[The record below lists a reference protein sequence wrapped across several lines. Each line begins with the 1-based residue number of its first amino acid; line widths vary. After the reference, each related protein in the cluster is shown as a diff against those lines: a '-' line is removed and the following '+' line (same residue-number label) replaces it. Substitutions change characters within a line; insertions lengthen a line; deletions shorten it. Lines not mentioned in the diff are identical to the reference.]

1 MSEKRGAGDDG
12 FTDLLGNERVA
23 KYDLRPVCFGTVDEA
38 SAALGV
44 AYTFAQADETKVLI
58 RTVQKDLYHMM
69 AELAATKDS
78 ASRFREID
86 ADRVAWLA
94 KQLERFEQKVDI
106 QDDFILAGDSPAAA
120 TLDLART
127 IIRRAERSAA
137 QLYHE
142 EEIGNAH
149 ILAYLNRLSSL
160 CFVLMLWEDHL
171 AGNESPQRTKET

>member
-1 MSEKRGAGDDG
+1 MSKKRGAGDDG

-23 KYDLRPVCFGTVDEA
+23 KYDLRPSCFGTVDEA

-44 AYTFAQADETKVLI
+44 AYSFAGADETKVLI
-58 RTVQKDLYHMM
+58 RAIRKDLYHMM
-69 AELAATKDS
+69 SEIAANKEA

-94 KQLERFEQKVDI
+94 KEIERFEQRLDI
-106 QDDFILAGDSPAAA
+106 QGDFVLAGDSPAAA
-120 TLDLART
+120 ILDLARS
-127 IIRRAERSAA
+127 IVRRAERIAA
-137 QLYHE
+137 RLYHE
-142 EEIGNAH
+142 DEIENAH

-171 AGNESPQRTKET
+171 AGNNSPQRTKES